1 MALNNNSIRE
11 ALVSSEIQC
20 AHYCLRSPEC
30 RSINVGKDEVL
41 EHSVCPA
48 KVHASITCQLNHATA
63 YSKPGYLVYKYGFNY
78 YDLLSKDLE

>member
-20 AHYCLRSPEC
+20 AHHCLRTPEC
-30 RSINVGKDEVL
+30 RSINAGKVEVL
-41 EHSVCPA
+41 GHSIPP
-48 KVHASITCQLNHATA
+48 KVYASIRCQLNHATA
-63 YSKPGYLVYKYGFNY
+63 YSKPGYLAYKYGFNY